1 MKYTPEDV
9 YNAVATWNT
18 DPFCVETEEGVQE
31 VLDELNNE
39 VVEEHTEKN
48 TGSYEWETMCAQ
60 LDLRGHKVAK
70 ILRTPC
76 LTICLSSDFEY

>member
-1 MKYTPEDV
+1 MYTSKDV

-18 DPFCVETEEGVQE
+18 DPYCVETEEGVKE

-39 VVEEHTEKN
+39 VVEEHTEEN
-48 TGSYEWETMCAQ
+48 TDSIEWETMCTQ

-70 ILRTPC
+70 ILRTPR
-76 LTICLSSDFEY
+76 LTICLSTDFEY

>member
-1 MKYTPEDV
+1 MYTSKDV

-18 DPFCVETEEGVQE
+18 DPYCVETEEGVKE

-39 VVEEHTEKN
+39 VVDEHTEEN
-48 TGSYEWETMCAQ
+48 TDSIEWETMCTQ

-70 ILRTPC
+70 ILRTPR
-76 LTICLSSDFEY
+76 LTICLSTDFEY

>member
-1 MKYTPEDV
+1 MYTSKDV
-9 YNAVATWNT
+9 YDAVATWNT

-39 VVEEHTEKN
+39 VVEEHREEN
-48 TGSYEWETMCAQ
+48 TDPYEWETMCAQ

-70 ILRTPC
+70 ILRTPR
-76 LTICLSSDFEY
+76 LSICLSTDFEY

>member
-1 MKYTPEDV
+1 MYTSKDV

-18 DPFCVETEEGVQE
+18 DPYCVETEEGVKE

-39 VVEEHTEKN
+39 VVEEHTEEN
-48 TGSYEWETMCAQ
+48 TDSIEWEIMCAQ

-70 ILRTPC
+70 ILRTPR
-76 LTICLSSDFEY
+76 LTICLSTDFEY

>member
-1 MKYTPEDV
+1 MKYTCEDV
-9 YNAVATWNT
+9 YDAVAAWNS

-39 VVEEHTEKN
+39 VVEKHTEEN
-48 TGSYEWETMCAQ
+48 TDSYEWETMCAQ

-70 ILRTPC
+70 ILRTPR
-76 LTICLSSDFEY
+76 LTICLSTDFTF

>member
-1 MKYTPEDV
+1 MKYTSEDV
-9 YNAVATWNT
+9 YDAVAAWNA

-48 TGSYEWETMCAQ
+48 TDFYEWESMCAQ
-60 LDLRGHKVAK
+60 LGIRGYKVAK
-70 ILRTPC
+70 ILRTPS
-76 LTICLSSDFEY
+76 LTICLSPDFEY

>member
-1 MKYTPEDV
+1 MLYTFEDV

-18 DPFCVETEEGVQE
+18 DPFCVETEKGVRE

-39 VVEEHTEKN
+39 VVEEHTEEN
-48 TGSYEWETMCAQ
+48 TDSYDWETMCAQ

-70 ILRTPC
+70 ILRTPS
-76 LTICLSSDFEY
+76 LTICLPSDFEY

>member
-1 MKYTPEDV
+1 MYTSKDV

-18 DPFCVETEEGVQE
+18 DPYCVETEEGVKE

-39 VVEEHTEKN
+39 VVEEHTEEN
-48 TGSYEWETMCAQ
+48 TDSIEWETMCAQ

-70 ILRTPC
+70 ILRTPR
-76 LTICLSSDFEY
+76 LTICLSTDFEY

>member
-9 YNAVATWNT
+9 YDAVATWNT
-18 DPFCVETEEGVQE
+18 DPYCVGTEEEVQE
-31 VLDELNNE
+31 VLNELNNE

-48 TGSYEWETMCAQ
+48 TDPYEWLTMCAQ
-60 LDLRGHKVAK
+60 LDLRGHKVAR
-70 ILRTPC
+70 ILRTPN